1 MHRKLRQTQR
11 RLIVARRRHVRRLK
25 LFSKHPVGLPV
36 ILFFALAIVT
46 TAVILVIN
54 SGHKVAARHSL
65 IVYVSHD
72 HAQQIVP
79 TDEPTV
85 GALLKKL
92 NIKMNQG
99 DVVEPSADTPID
111 QDEFRVN
118 VYRAVPVE
126 VVDGITRK
134 FTYSAAT
141 TPRSIADQAGV
152 QVYPEDLL
160 QTLPTTN
167 FLKED
172 AIGERVV
179 IDRAVPV
186 NMNLYGAQFVLR
198 THAKTVGELM
208 KDRNIVLS
216 QGDVVKPAAETPITP
231 NQQIFIFRKG
241 TKLITATEVIPMPVK
256 TITDPNLSINTSAI
270 RQAGSP
276 GKQVVTYELELRNGK
291 VASKKVIQ
299 KVIVVQ
305 PVIEIKVV
313 GSAPLS
319 LSLQQWLSKLRG
331 CESGGNYQTNT
342 GNGYYGAYQ
351 FSLGTWQ
358 SLGYSGLPSNAA
370 PSVQDQAIIRNT
382 LRSSGGLASQNPGC
396 YSSTGISAF
405 PPQ

>member
-1 MHRKLRQTQR
+1 MQRKFRQTKR
-11 RLIVARRRHVRRLK
+11 RLIVARRNNVRRLK
-25 LFSKHPVGLPV
+25 IFSKHPIALPV
-36 ILFFALAIVT
+36 YTFIALVAVTLIVVFILFAGNKGDGT
-46 TAVILVIN
+46 
-54 SGHKVAARHSL
+54 HSL

-72 HAQQIVP
+72 HVQQIVP

-92 NIKMNQG
+92 NIKMNEG

-111 QDEFRVN
+111 QDEFRIN

-126 VVDGITRK
+126 VVDGAKKK

-152 QVYPEDLL
+152 RVYPEDEL

-167 FLKED
+167 FLQED

-179 IDRAVPV
+179 IDRAIPV
-186 NMNLYGAQFVLR
+186 NLNLYGTQVVLR

-208 KDRNIVLS
+208 SDRGIVL
-216 QGDVVKPAAETPITP
+216 QKGDEVKPAINTAITP
-231 NQQIFIFRKG
+231 NEQIFILHKG
-241 TKLITATEVIPMPVK
+241 TKIKTVTEPVPMPIK
-256 TITDPNLSINTSAI
+256 TITDPNLSVGTSAI

-276 GKQVVTYELELRNGK
+276 GKQIVTYELLLQNGK
-291 VASKKVIQ
+291 VVGKKVIQ
-299 KVIVVQ
+299 RVIVIQ
-305 PVIEIKVV
+305 PVTEIQVV
-313 GSAPLS
+313 GSHQLS
-319 LSLQQWLSKLRG
+319 LSLQQWLQKLRA
-331 CESGGNYQTNT
+331 CESGGNYQDNT

-358 SLGYSGLPSNAA
+358 SLGYSGLPSNA
-370 PSVQDQAIIRNT
+370 PPGTQDQAIIRNT